1 VLSMRQS
8 VVGWKPQFYEP
19 RLSVTMRL
27 QRKPMQSL
35 HRVMHWPGRTATD
48 AKESHMM
55 RRRGLVGATF
65 GYSVGRGL
73 GLGSGLVG
81 LGTVAQA
88 QNLPTPLMQ
97 QIRVSAASDL
107 KFALADVLNQFQ
119 RDTGLPVIATY
130 GSSGQFARQIAQ
142 GLPTDLFMSADEALV
157 TQLADKGLTQG
168 IGAVYAVGRLAL
180 VVPRTSKL
188 VTEGDWQAVQA
199 SLRLGLGV
207 GKEGSAASSIQKFAI
222 ANPEHAP
229 YGRAAKEALTAMDLW
244 RAAQGRLVMGENI
257 AQATQYVATGAA
269 QAGLTA
275 LSLAIAPEVAATTRY
290 AAVPAPLH
298 APLRQRMVLL
308 KNARPQARELFDYL
322 QTDAIRKR
330 LQSMGFGPA

>member
-1 VLSMRQS
+1 
-8 VVGWKPQFYEP
+8 
-19 RLSVTMRL
+19 
-27 QRKPMQSL
+27 
-35 HRVMHWPGRTATD
+35 
-48 AKESHMM
+48 MM

-65 GYSVGRGL
+65 GYGVGRGL
-73 GLGSGLVG
+73 GLRSSLVG
-81 LGTVAQA
+81 LGTAAQA

-157 TQLADKGLTQG
+157 TQLADKGLTQDQ
-168 IGAVYAVGRLAL
+168 GAVYAVGRLAL

-199 SLRLGLGV
+199 ALRLALGEAPAQ
-207 GKEGSAASSIQKFAI
+207 GAAVIQKFAI

-229 YGRAAKEALTAMDLW
+229 YGRAAKEALRAMEVW
-244 RAAQGRLVMGENI
+244 RSLEPRLVLGENI

-275 LSLAIAPEVAATTRY
+275 LSLAIAPAVASATRY
-290 AAVPAPLH
+290 AELPAHLH

-308 KNARPQARELFDYL
+308 KSARPQARELFDYL
-322 QTDAIRKR
+322 QTDAVRKR